1 MGFCTG
7 NWDDIPPSSA
17 VPPAIGGPGNAAGDN
32 LAASRLFV
40 EWGHSAAASSAGI
53 AAAEGAEGVED
64 AAHVAGAVEVDA
76 TCSWVM

>member
-32 LAASRLFV
+32 LVASRLFL
-40 EWGHSAAASSAGI
+40 EWGHSAAASSASIVAVAG
-53 AAAEGAEGVED
+53 AAGVED
-64 AAHVAGAVEVDA
+64 AVRVVVVAGVDA
-76 TCSWVM
+76 TCSSVR